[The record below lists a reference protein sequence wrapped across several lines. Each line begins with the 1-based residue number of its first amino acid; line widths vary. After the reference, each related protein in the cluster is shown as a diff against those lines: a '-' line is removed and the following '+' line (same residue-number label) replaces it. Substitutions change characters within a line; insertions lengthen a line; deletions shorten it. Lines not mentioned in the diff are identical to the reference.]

1 MLILLN
7 FFCDF
12 LKFYPQSNF
21 FPLKISHPSTV
32 FMNHHLFGIPPQFK
46 VYFAK
51 EKPHMFTR
59 SHIGLSRDKVS

>member
-21 FPLKISHPSTV
+21 FPLKDFPSLHC
-32 FMNHHLFGIPPQFK
+32 FMNHHLFDIPLQFK

-59 SHIGLSRDKVS
+59 SHIGLSRDEVS